1 MNNAVILLHGAL
13 GNAQQMQPIA
23 DLLKSQ
29 YQVFTLNFAGH
40 GGTPF
45 AGEQFT
51 ITGFA
56 EEVLAY
62 MEANSLEK
70 AHIFGYSM
78 GGYVG
83 LYLARQFPDKVTKV
97 ATFATKFLWN
107 TNSAAKEAGRLN
119 PDKILEKVPEFARKL
134 QEQHG
139 EQWKQVLERTA
150 AMMLNLGVQ
159 PDLPLEETVHITIP
173 VLLGLGDRDTMVSL
187 EETGIVYRMLPEGQ
201 LLVMPNTPHP
211 FEKVN
216 MQRLATELSIFFG
229 Q

>member
-107 TNSAAKEAGRLN
+107 ANSAAKEAGRLN

-187 EETGIVYRMLPEGQ
+187 EETGVVYRMLPEGQ